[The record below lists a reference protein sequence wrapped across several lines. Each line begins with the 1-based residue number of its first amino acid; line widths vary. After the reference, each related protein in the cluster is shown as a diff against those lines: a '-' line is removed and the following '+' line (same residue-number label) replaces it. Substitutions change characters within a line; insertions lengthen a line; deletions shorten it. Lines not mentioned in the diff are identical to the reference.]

1 MMSFLYSLDSSFVEG
16 LRTFDITC
24 SLSGNLLRCMSDS
37 TVMPGRTTCQI
48 DNGIPFN
55 CEFHLT
61 IYHKLSIL
69 ICIIIHQVTV
79 SLN

>member
-16 LRTFDITC
+16 LRTFDISC
-24 SLSGNLLRCMSDS
+24 SLSGNLSMSDS

-55 CEFHLT
+55 CKFHLI